1 MATQSRKKRLS
12 SPVSR
17 HKIREVI
24 QKRILQGTY
33 TTGTRLRQVQ
43 LAEEFGVS
51 QSVIRESLLELR
63 AIGLVDM
70 KDQLGAFVS
79 TIDSRKL
86 KQAYEIREMMEGLA
100 ARLCCDQISR
110 EELRELE
117 QLAERIRNLPP
128 DKLDERAHLD
138 REFHKRLI
146 QISRSDMLIKI
157 AESYEVLKKFSRA
170 KQNQEQGQGASP
182 DEHYK
187 LLEPIRDN
195 QPDEAER
202 RMREHIRHGWKT
214 ISQALDS
221 GVPLQWVD

>member
-1 MATQSRKKRLS
+1 MPSLDKENITA
-12 SPVSR
+12 SPLSR
-17 HKIREVI
+17 HKVREVI
-24 QKRILQGTY
+24 QKRILQGVY
-33 TTGTRLRQVQ
+33 PTGARLRQVQ
-43 LAEEFGVS
+43 LAKEFDVS

-63 AIGLVDM
+63 AVGLVDM

-117 QLAERIRNLPP
+117 QLVDRMRNLPP
-128 DKLDERAHLD
+128 SQSDQLAHLD
-138 REFHKRLI
+138 REFHKRLL
-146 QISRSDMLIKI
+146 QISRSDMLMKI
-157 AESYEVLKKFSRA
+157 SESYEILQKFSRA
-170 KQNQEQGQGASP
+170 KIQRSSQQ
-182 DEHYK
+182 DDHYL

-202 RMREHIRHGWKT
+202 RMREHIRRGWKT
-214 ISQALDS
+214 VSQAVEN
-221 GVPLQWVD
+221 GIPLQWVE